1 MCVEKGDSQELPK
14 LLKRRQ
20 RSSKWDEISVELNGT
35 AVVYTKVNDKVD
47 ICSHFQ
53 WLGFSN
59 EIPHSSVL
67 CVHMIVVNGHE
78 YSMRHCSVIGYATSK
93 FVNVFYVLR

>member
-1 MCVEKGDSQELPK
+1 MAKMVEGANQMCVEKGDSQGLPI

-47 ICSHFQ
+47 ICSYFQ

-59 EIPHSSVL
+59 EIPLHSL
-67 CVHMIVVNGHE
+67 LHR
-78 YSMRHCSVIGYATSK
+78 SMY
-93 FVNVFYVLR
+93 LL